1 LRRAMICA
9 GDSQLEQER
18 AHSRRLGERVVALEA
33 GERHAARA
41 LEEVRGQL
49 EVSHL
54 CTCIG
59 SPCLRHCVHGASID
73 RALRP
78 PAARARDPGAE
89 RAAATADPAEER
101 GDCEPAGGS
110 QGAAAD

>member
-1 LRRAMICA
+1 MICA

-59 SPCLRHCVHGASID
+59 SPCLRHCVHGASIGGED
-73 RALRP
+73 SQSRLPSAHLGLAWSERAGRPRRPRWLLSIPP
-78 PAARARDPGAE
+78 PAA
-89 RAAATADPAEER
+89 
-101 GDCEPAGGS
+101 
-110 QGAAAD
+110 